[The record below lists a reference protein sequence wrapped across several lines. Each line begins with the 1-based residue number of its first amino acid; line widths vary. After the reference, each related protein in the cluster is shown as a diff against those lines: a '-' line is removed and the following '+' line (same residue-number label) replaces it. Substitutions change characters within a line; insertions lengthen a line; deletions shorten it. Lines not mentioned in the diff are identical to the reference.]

1 MEAYT
6 PYKFLDIFE
15 EFLDGSLSP
24 KMAIEISGIK
34 FTPGMRF
41 QKGVAFGGIDFHLYK
56 YRNIAIAD
64 QKNEDGSLKIVG
76 FYKE

>member
-1 MEAYT
+1 MESYT

-15 EFLDGSLSP
+15 EFPDGSLSP
-24 KMAIEISGIK
+24 KLAIEINGIK
-34 FTPGMRF
+34 FTPGIRF

-64 QKNEDGSLKIVG
+64 QKNEDGSFKIVG